1 MSDNNITNSKSA
13 WRGDKIIGSKI
24 TQTPI
29 KRTATCLV
37 KNEMAKTSYS

>member
-24 TQTPI
+24 THTPI

-37 KNEMAKTSYS
+37 KNEMAKTSYP